1 MPKKAKELSA
11 LEVKR
16 LVEPGFYSVGGV
28 AGLHLQ
34 VTKTGARSWILRILV
49 GNKRRDVGLG
59 GYPDVQLAQA
69 RDKARDVREKVA
81 QGIDP
86 VAERQSARSA
96 LLAQQMRSITFKQA
110 ATEVIKKKQLEA
122 GNIKHAQ
129 QWQNTLETY
138 AFPVLGRMAVA
149 DIELV
154 HVKQALEPIWTTKTE
169 TASRV
174 RQRIEAVLS
183 WATVHGH
190 REGDNVAR
198 WKGNLDTIL
207 PAPAKIAKVKHHRA
221 LDIDDAHQF
230 MVNLRQ
236 REGVAARCLEFVILT
251 AARSGEARGATWS
264 EIDLANRLW
273 IIPASRMKA
282 GREHRVPLSD
292 DAVKLLEAQPRRDAG
307 EFVFP
312 APRGGQLSD
321 AGMSALIKRM
331 GVDATPHGFRSTFRD
346 WAAERTST
354 PHHVCEMALAHTI
367 KNEAEA
373 AYRRGDLLAK
383 RAKLMQDWAKFI
395 NQPVATGDVTPI
407 RQQKKVIESKS

>member
-1 MPKKAKELSA
+1 MPKKARELSA
-11 LEVKR
+11 IEVKR
-16 LVEPGFYSVGGV
+16 LTEPGFYSVGGV

-34 VTKTGARSWILRILV
+34 VTKTGARSWILRILI

-86 VAERQSARSA
+86 VAERQTARSA

-110 ATEVIKKKQLEA
+110 ALEVIKKKQLEA
-122 GNIKHAQ
+122 GNTKHAQ
-129 QWQNTLETY
+129 QWHNTLETY
-138 AFPVLGRMAVA
+138 AFPVLGRMAVS

-190 REGDNVAR
+190 REGENVAR
-198 WKGNLDTIL
+198 WKGNLETIL
-207 PAPAKIAKVKHHRA
+207 PAPTKIAKVKHHRA
-221 LDIDDAHQF
+221 LDIDSTHEF
-230 MVNLRQ
+230 MLKLRQ
-236 REGVAARCLEFVILT
+236 CDGVAARCLEFVILT

-273 IIPASRMKA
+273 IIPAARMKA

-373 AYRRGDLLAK
+373 AYRRGDLLTK

-395 NQPVATGDVTPI
+395 NEPVSTGDVTPI

>member
-1 MPKKAKELSA
+1 MPKKARELSA

-230 MVNLRQ
+230 MVNLRE

-251 AARSGEARGATWS
+251 ATRSGEARGATWS

-292 DAVKLLEAQPRRDAG
+292 AALNLLESQPRRSDKD
-307 EFVFP
+307 FVFP

-321 AGMSALIKRM
+321 AGMSALLKRM

-407 RQQKKVIESKS
+407 RQQKKVADNAD

>member
-1 MPKKAKELSA
+1 MPKKARELSA

-154 HVKQALEPIWTTKTE
+154 HVKQALEPVSYTHLT
-169 TASRV
+169 
-174 RQRIEAVLS
+174 LP
-183 WATVHGH
+183 
-190 REGDNVAR
+190 
-198 WKGNLDTIL
+198 TIL
-207 PAPAKIAKVKHHRA
+207 
-221 LDIDDAHQF
+221 
-230 MVNLRQ
+230 
-236 REGVAARCLEFVILT
+236 
-251 AARSGEARGATWS
+251 
-264 EIDLANRLW
+264 
-273 IIPASRMKA
+273 
-282 GREHRVPLSD
+282 RV
-292 DAVKLLEAQPRRDAG
+292 
-307 EFVFP
+307 
-312 APRGGQLSD
+312 
-321 AGMSALIKRM
+321 
-331 GVDATPHGFRSTFRD
+331 
-346 WAAERTST
+346 
-354 PHHVCEMALAHTI
+354 
-367 KNEAEA
+367 
-373 AYRRGDLLAK
+373 
-383 RAKLMQDWAKFI
+383 
-395 NQPVATGDVTPI
+395 
-407 RQQKKVIESKS
+407 

>member
-86 VAERQSARSA
+86 VAERQTARSA

-110 ATEVIKKKQLEA
+110 ALEVIKKKQLEA

-129 QWQNTLETY
+129 QWHNTLETY
-138 AFPVLGRMAVA
+138 AFPVLGRMAVS

-207 PAPAKIAKVKHHRA
+207 PAPTKIAKVKHHRA
-221 LDIDDAHQF
+221 LDVDDAHQF
-230 MVNLRQ
+230 VVNLRQ

-292 DAVKLLEAQPRRDAG
+292 AALDLLESQPRRSDKD
-307 EFVFP
+307 FVFP

-321 AGMSALIKRM
+321 AGMSALLKRM

-373 AYRRGDLLAK
+373 AYRRGDLLTK

-395 NQPVATGDVTPI
+395 NEPASAGDVTPI
-407 RQQKKVIESKS
+407 RQQKKVIGTKS